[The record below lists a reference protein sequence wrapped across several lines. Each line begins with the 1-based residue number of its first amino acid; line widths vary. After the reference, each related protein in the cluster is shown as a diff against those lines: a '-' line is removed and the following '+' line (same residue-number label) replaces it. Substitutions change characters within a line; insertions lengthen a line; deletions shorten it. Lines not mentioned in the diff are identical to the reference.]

1 MAKANIKIVQ
11 ALDRLRT
18 HNYYV
23 HNDLFD
29 GLAFESAEIRRRPV
43 YLVETL
49 ATINALVENGTMLL
63 YGGHGGG
70 KTTLSKFLGQIFCR
84 FSSDEI
90 EDCFLR
96 CHPQLTEEKI
106 LGSLDIAQLTG
117 NRNLTHGKYIDVHWS
132 KFVES
137 PWKIIDELNRLSP
150 YAQNILLSLLAEG
163 SVKYHN
169 SSKRLSTYSVYA
181 TMNPKAQ
188 RMKEIFLCRF
198 LSWIGLPWLFR

>member
-1 MAKANIKIVQ
+1 MVNNIKIVQ
-11 ALDRLRT
+11 ALDKLRT
-18 HNYYV
+18 NNYYV

-29 GLAFESAEIRRRPV
+29 GLSFETPDLHKRKV

-70 KTTLSKFLGQIFCR
+70 KTTLAKYLGQIFCH
-84 FSSDEI
+84 FSADDI

-117 NRNLTHGKYIDVHWS
+117 NRKLTDEKHIDVHWS
-132 KFVES
+132 KFIES

-150 YAQNILLSLLAEG
+150 YAQNILL
-163 SVKYHN
+163 
-169 SSKRLSTYSVYA
+169 
-181 TMNPKAQ
+181 
-188 RMKEIFLCRF
+188 
-198 LSWIGLPWLFR
+198 